1 MINALEELFL
11 PQRAGYSR
19 QMELLAKAMQEYSQ
33 LSSAYKQQVDTEAQQ
48 ATDRTI
54 ENLARE
60 GKLTGAALAQA
71 HAVTNTWR
79 AGELSKMQLQTGMAQ
94 ASARQQRA
102 ELASQ
107 RNAATVS
114 DVFNLGKFAAGAAL
128 TAGGMG
134 LFDGGAAATNTA
146 SGAAKAADTATK
158 AAKSGIRGANAATK
172 MSESAAGAAKAAAR
186 TATAAPR
193 VAAAATGAAKGA
205 EAATKM
211 AAPALKAAAAASRY
225 TPWMTA
231 VGEILMGIPGSPF
244 TGQAMREKYP
254 DLYKSPQYPDFSG
267 TGNFEEDLMKFLAN
281 RRRQIVGQ

>member
-1 MINALEELFL
+1 MPNVLEDLLL

-134 LFDGGAAATNTA
+134 AFSKPVATTVGG
-146 SGAAKAADTATK
+146 G
-158 AAKSGIRGANAATK
+158 
-172 MSESAAGAAKAAAR
+172 
-186 TATAAPR
+186 
-193 VAAAATGAAKGA
+193 AAAATGAAKGAEAAAKMADPALKAAAAATGAAKGAVRLARLPWQKSISLSA

-267 TGNFEEDLMKFLAN
+267 TGNFVVSEEDLMKFLAN

>member
-1 MINALEELFL
+1 MPNVLEDLLL

-134 LFDGGAAATNTA
+134 LFGG
-146 SGAAKAADTATK
+146 G
-158 AAKSGIRGANAATK
+158 
-172 MSESAAGAAKAAAR
+172 
-186 TATAAPR
+186 
-193 VAAAATGAAKGA
+193 AAAATGAAKGA
-205 EAATKM
+205 EAATKMADPALKAAAAATGAAKGAETATKM

-267 TGNFEEDLMKFLAN
+267 TGNFVVSEEDLMKFLAN

>member
-1 MINALEELFL
+1 MPNVLEDLLL

-114 DVFNLGKFAAGAAL
+114 DVFNLGKFAAGVAL

-134 LFDGGAAATNTA
+134 AFSKPVATTVDGV
-146 SGAAKAADTATK
+146 
-158 AAKSGIRGANAATK
+158 TK
-172 MSESAAGAAKAAAR
+172 MVR
-186 TATAAPR
+186 P
-193 VAAAATGAAKGA
+193 V
-205 EAATKM
+205 
-211 AAPALKAAAAASRY
+211 

-231 VGEILMGIPGSPF
+231 VGTTLMGIRGSPF

-254 DLYKSPQYPDFSG
+254 DLYKLPQYPDFSG
-267 TGNFEEDLMKFLAN
+267 TGNFVVSEEDLMKFLAN

>member
-1 MINALEELFL
+1 MPNVLEDAFL
-11 PQRAGYSR
+11 PQRAAYSR
-19 QMELLAKAMQEYSQ
+19 QIELLAKAMHEYIQ

-102 ELASQ
+102 ELVSL

-134 LFDGGAAATNTA
+134 AFSKPVATTVGGV
-146 SGAAKAADTATK
+146 
-158 AAKSGIRGANAATK
+158 TK
-172 MSESAAGAAKAAAR
+172 MVR
-186 TATAAPR
+186 P
-193 VAAAATGAAKGA
+193 V
-205 EAATKM
+205 
-211 AAPALKAAAAASRY
+211 

-231 VGEILMGIPGSPF
+231 VGTTLMGIRGSPF

-254 DLYKSPQYPDFSG
+254 DLYKLPQYPDFSG
-267 TGNFEEDLMKFLAN
+267 TGNFVVSEEDLMKFLAN